1 MSTISNYNMYH
12 LYFNNFDMKR
22 VLQFDCNVFENPR
35 NMNMNMNMII
45 IDMDK

>member
-1 MSTISNYNMYH
+1 MNH
-12 LYFNNFDMKR
+12 LYFNNNVDMKR

-35 NMNMNMNMII
+35 NMNIHIHMII